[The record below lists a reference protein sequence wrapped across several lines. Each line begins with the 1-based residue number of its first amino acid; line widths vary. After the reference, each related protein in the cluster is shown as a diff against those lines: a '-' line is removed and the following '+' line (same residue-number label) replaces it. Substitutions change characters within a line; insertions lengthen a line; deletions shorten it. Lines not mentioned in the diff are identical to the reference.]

1 VPDRTKYVLYGIG
14 MGIGALAG
22 AWFLNFVFERTWGVI
37 ALILLAML
45 IVILGRRMI
54 IGGIPLEPVP
64 PKPSEKSS
72 RPDLW
77 TETANLPGVD
87 HRYGWMA
94 LPSAVMFC
102 GVVVSLLI

>member
-1 VPDRTKYVLYGIG
+1 MPNRPKYILYGIG
-14 MGIGALAG
+14 LAIGALAG
-22 AWFLNFVFERTWGVI
+22 AWFLNTVFERTWGAI

-64 PKPSEKSS
+64 PKTSAKSP

-77 TETANLPGVD
+77 EETSHLPGMD

-94 LPSAVMFC
+94 LPSVVMFC
-102 GVVVSLLI
+102 AVVVSLLV

>member
-1 VPDRTKYVLYGIG
+1 MPDRFTHLIFGIG
-14 MGIGALAG
+14 MTAGALLG
-22 AWFLNFVFERTWGVI
+22 AWFLNLVFERTWQAI

-45 IVILGRRMI
+45 FVILLRRMI

-64 PKPSEKSS
+64 PKKTEHST

-77 TETANLPGVD
+77 QETAHLPGID

-94 LPSAVMFC
+94 LPPAVTFW
-102 GVVVSLLI
+102 GVVVSILI

>member
-1 VPDRTKYVLYGIG
+1 MLDRSRFILYGTG
-14 MGIGALAG
+14 MAIGALAG
-22 AWFLNFVFERTWGVI
+22 AWFLNTVFERTWGAI

-54 IGGIPLEPVP
+54 IGGVPLEPVP
-64 PKPSEKSS
+64 PKKTKNSP

-77 TETANLPGVD
+77 EETAHLPGMD

-94 LPSAVMFC
+94 LPPAIMFC
-102 GVVVSLLI
+102 GVVVSLLV